1 MNRLFSSSSAPDDHA
16 PPRRSIPLVDVFA
29 TRGKHVSFLT
39 VDVIPVVLIL
49 SRSALLIATLRKGIR
64 NCSNNVLLAS
74 KRMPLPQAAF
84 HQRGHPMSLV
94 EPHQQRCRLE
104 VPTLLL
110 QLPTLLRW
118 TLNMFQ
124 TLPALQFSQVVSPVY
139 HTLDKHILL
148 PHAPAKWPLSSEHF
162 RWN

>member
-1 MNRLFSSSSAPDDHA
+1 MSRLFSRSSSPQDHT

-49 SRSALLIATLRKGIR
+49 SRSALLIATLRKGTR
-64 NCSNNVLLAS
+64 NCSNNVLLVS
-74 KRMPLPQAAF
+74 KRTPLPQTAPL
-84 HQRGHPMSLV
+84 HQRGHPMWLE

-104 VPTLLL
+104 VPMLLL

-118 TLNMFQ
+118 TLNMIQ
-124 TLPALQFSQVVSPVY
+124 TLPALQFSQAVSPVY
-139 HTLDKHILL
+139 HTLDRQVLL
-148 PHAPAKWPLSSEHF
+148 THAPAKWPPSSEPF
-162 RWN
+162 R